1 MQSAFRFQP
10 VGRRSLWF
18 FNSLVHLRVSAEDG
32 YDGISVLEHVA
43 PHGDSPPIHIH
54 HDEDEVFHIFEGEFR
69 FQLAGHQLHLTRG
82 DTIMAPRGI
91 PHTYRVESP
100 DGGRWLTVTCNRSF
114 ERFVRSVGRPA
125 TREELPVL
133 SLPPSA
139 GQFDALAEVARACC
153 IEFVGPP
160 LS

>member
-1 MQSAFRFQP
+1 MQSAFLFQS

-32 YDGISVLEHVA
+32 NDGMSVLEHVA

-54 HDEDEVFHIFEGEFR
+54 RDEDEVFHIMEGEFR
-69 FQLAGHQLHLTRG
+69 FQLAGRQLRLTRG

-100 DGGRWLTVTCNRSF
+100 GGGRWLTVTCNRSF

-125 TREELPVL
+125 PREELPAL
-133 SLPPSA
+133 SPPPSA
-139 GQFDALAEVARACC
+139 AQLDALAEAARACG
-153 IEFVGPP
+153 IEFVGSP